1 MESCTSQ
8 EDGTRRPARPSSREV
23 AIWLLSPRDRH
34 DQSAELCIV
43 AAEAAYERL
52 STRLIVSLG
61 QLGFD
66 ALWAR
71 AIQLVLRQG
80 TPAGMPTGA
89 TTASGTALAVRAL
102 VSGRRAAPTR
112 DLLVEVFTSLLNLL
126 VSFIGED
133 LTFSIIYQL
142 WPTLNERVAD
152 ATQQKEH
159 HVDHL

>member
-1 MESCTSQ
+1 MEPCTSQ
-8 EDGTRRPARPSSREV
+8 ADGARRPARPSPREV
-23 AIWLLSPRDRH
+23 AIWPLSPRDGH

-52 STRLIVSLG
+52 STRLVVSLG

-71 AIQLVLRQG
+71 AIQLALRQA
-80 TPAGMPTGA
+80 TPADTPTGDRERHD
-89 TTASGTALAVRAL
+89 LAVRAL
-102 VSGRRAAPTR
+102 VSGRGAAPTR
-112 DLLVEVFTSLLNLL
+112 DLLVEVFTNLLSLL

-133 LTFSIIYQL
+133 LMFHVFYQL
-142 WPTLNERVAD
+142 WPALNERVAD

-159 HVDHL
+159 HIDHL